1 MAAGTVLM
9 YDFVAKYLLGGSI
22 DLNTD
27 TVKLALV
34 TSSYT
39 PDQVNHDLWA
49 DVSAN
54 EITGG
59 GTTGY
64 TTGGYTLLTPVFTAV
79 TKGFKFSSAN
89 PSWTAGASTLG
100 TWKYGVLYVSGTVD
114 TYVNPLIGYFEGES
128 GSTVPATTDT
138 NTLTITVPAGGWFDI
153 TRP

>member
-1 MAAGTVLM
+1 MAAGAVTL

-54 EITGG
+54 EIAA
-59 GTTGY
+59 
-64 TTGGYTLLTPVFTAV
+64 TGGYASATLGTPVFTAV
-79 TKGFKFSSAN
+79 TKG
-89 PSWTAGASTLG
+89 L
-100 TWKYGVLYVSGTVD
+100 
-114 TYVNPLIGYFEGES
+114 
-128 GSTVPATTDT
+128 
-138 NTLTITVPAGGWFDI
+138 
-153 TRP
+153 

>member
-1 MAAGTVLM
+1 MAAGSVLL

-54 EITGG
+54 EIAA
-59 GTTGY
+59 
-64 TTGGYTLLTPVFTAV
+64 TGGYASATLGTPVFTAV
-79 TKGFKFSSAN
+79 TKGFNFSSAN
-89 PSWTAGASTLG
+89 PAWTASGASIAA
-100 TWKYGVLYVSGTVD
+100 WRYGVLYVSGTVD
-114 TYVNPLIGYFEGES
+114 GYVNPLIGYFLGD
-128 GSTVPATTDT
+128 STPADVPATTDT
-138 NTLTITVPAGGWFDI
+138 NTLTITCPAGGWFDI